1 MFIEKRRATGK
12 SMRKKA
18 QSEGETSRFKVL
30 RRQAKL
36 TMEVKKIIIIIY
48 MPPQLNVQFDFT
60 KKHDKAHTYTT

>member
-36 TMEVKKIIIIIY
+36 TREVKKKIIIIYICRH
-48 MPPQLNVQFDFT
+48 N
-60 KKHDKAHTYTT
+60 